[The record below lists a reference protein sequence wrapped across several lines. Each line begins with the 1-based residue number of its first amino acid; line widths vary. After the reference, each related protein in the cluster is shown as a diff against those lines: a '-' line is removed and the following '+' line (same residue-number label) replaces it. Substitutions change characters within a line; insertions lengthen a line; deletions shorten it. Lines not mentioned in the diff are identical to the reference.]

1 MASDFPFIQFF
12 IRDWLSDPAVSML
25 TPAARGVWFDLICVM
40 HEQGRS
46 GELRGTTDLLARVA
60 RCSTAELAQALT
72 EFQATGAADVTD
84 RNGTVTV
91 VNRRMK
97 RESDRRKS
105 ANDRQKKRRA
115 KKPKKKSRKCHNDV
129 TPHNT
134 EYRVQNTEKDNPP
147 NPPEGGTSRREG
159 ILAALGV
166 YLWAHLQSHGVRI
179 PPEIEDDKLLAV
191 LGEWLIERERDEG
204 KPPSTGRVNRL
215 MAKLKAWGVARSV
228 EAIEHS
234 ITGGYKNIYEPK
246 GSNNGGNDRASR
258 VEAEAGKYAGSGER
272 LEPER

>member
-1 MASDFPFIQFF
+1 MSLAQ
-12 IRDWLSDPAVSML
+12 
-25 TPAARGVWFDLICVM
+25 RGAYIEC
-40 HEQGRS
+40 
-46 GELRGTTDLLARVA
+46 LARQWLEGSIPDDVSRLSRMMGCIA
-60 RCSTAELAQALT
+60 DDEREALAWVMQNKFKKDGRGRLKNRRLDSMRVEVHAKVET
-72 EFQATGAADVTD
+72 RKE
-84 RNGTVTV
+84 
-91 VNRRMK
+91 VNRRNGSKGGRPPKTESETKAKPNGFTRAFGSGSGSDSSLPKGGAGGK
-97 RESDRRKS
+97 RDG
-105 ANDRQKKRRA
+105 
-115 KKPKKKSRKCHNDV
+115 PDV
-129 TPHNT
+129 
-134 EYRVQNTEKDNPP
+134 
-147 NPPEGGTSRREG
+147 GGVNREG
-159 ILAALGV
+159 YLSSLGV
-166 YLWAHLQSHGVRI
+166 DLWAHLQSHGVRI